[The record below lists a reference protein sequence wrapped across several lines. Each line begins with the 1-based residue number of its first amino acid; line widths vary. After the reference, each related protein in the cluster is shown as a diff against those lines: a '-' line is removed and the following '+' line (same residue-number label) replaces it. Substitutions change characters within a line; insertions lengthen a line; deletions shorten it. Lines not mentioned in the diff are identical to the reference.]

1 MGKKGGRV
9 DMVVEGIRCSILVN
23 LRKDSDRASLG
34 GIVSEATD
42 PFDKALVTVAAV
54 NSHIKP

>member
-9 DMVVEGIRCSILVN
+9 DIVVEGIRYLILVN
-23 LRKDSDRASLG
+23 LRKDSDKASLG
-34 GIVSEATD
+34 GIVSEATNL
-42 PFDKALVTVAAV
+42 FNKALITVAAI